1 MTFKI
6 DDEIFW
12 FTNELHEDTDE
23 NKNKQQDQLMKLIK
37 QNETLNN
44 ELNTMKRQMQALQN
58 QGKSLVYKNL
68 EDRPN
73 LFN

>member
-44 ELNTMKRQMQALQN
+44 ELNTMKRQMQAL
-58 QGKSLVYKNL
+58 
-68 EDRPN
+68 
-73 LFN
+73 